1 MAAASSSAPTRA
13 RSAPRRRSGSG
24 RGPAEPWWLRVRWD
38 RVGRTSLL
46 VVLVGLMALYIG
58 PLRSY
63 LATWRQSH
71 TAGATV
77 STLERDHRA
86 LVKQHSA
93 LADPRNL
100 ERRARALGM
109 VRQDE
114 RSYVVT
120 GLPKR

>member
-1 MAAASSSAPTRA
+1 MAAASSASTRA
-13 RSAPRRRSGSG
+13 APRRRSGG
-24 RGPAEPWWLRVRWD
+24 TRAPVEPWWLRVRWD

-63 LATWRQSH
+63 VATWRQSH
-71 TAGATV
+71 TAATAV
-77 STLERDHRA
+77 SVLERDHRA
-86 LVKQHSA
+86 LVKQHRA
-93 LADPRNL
+93 LADPKNL
-100 ERRARALGM
+100 DVRARQLGM
-109 VRQDE
+109 VRSDE

>member
-1 MAAASSSAPTRA
+1 MAAASSSASTRA
-13 RSAPRRRSGSG
+13 RSAHRRRSGST
-24 RGPAEPWWLRVRWD
+24 RAPVEPWWLRVRWD

-46 VVLVGLMALYIG
+46 VVLVGLVALYIG

-63 LATWRQSH
+63 VATWRQSH
-71 TAGATV
+71 AAGAAV
-77 STLERDHRA
+77 SSLERDRRG
-86 LVKQHSA
+86 LVKENRA

-109 VRQDE
+109 VRSDE

-120 GLPKR
+120 GLPRR